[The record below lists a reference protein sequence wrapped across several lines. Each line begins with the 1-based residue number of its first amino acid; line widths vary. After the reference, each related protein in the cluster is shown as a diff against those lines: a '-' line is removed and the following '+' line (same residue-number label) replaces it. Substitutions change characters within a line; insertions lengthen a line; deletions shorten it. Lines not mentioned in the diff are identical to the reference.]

1 MIYHYVILKAIMM
14 KDHLGIFCSGLCI
27 IHCIATPF
35 ILGLGITGVLAS
47 VIATELIHLLLLLPI
62 TTLIILTAPTAYI
75 RYGNVTL
82 VITALLGMMFLIGAL
97 LLEEDLEVLLTVI
110 GGSLLVMFHLWNLH
124 LYKKTNRAM
133 PADSKVL

>member
-1 MIYHYVILKAIMM
+1 MM

-47 VIATELIHLLLLLPI
+47 VLATELIHLLLLLPI

-133 PADSKVL
+133 TADSKVS

>member
-1 MIYHYVILKAIMM
+1 MM

-47 VIATELIHLLLLLPI
+47 VLATELIHLLLLLPI

-133 PADSKVL
+133 PAGSKVS

>member
-1 MIYHYVILKAIMM
+1 MM

-47 VIATELIHLLLLLPI
+47 VLATELIHLLLLLPI

-75 RYGNVTL
+75 RNGNVTL

-133 PADSKVL
+133 AADSTVS